1 MQCGRQAPSLTVSS
15 VHPLRRAV
23 QCCLLMSVAL
33 TLGQSVVKALG
44 QWCWFIG
51 KEEDGWTP
59 GTIQEITVTF
69 CQRGWAM
76 VFREL
81 TGNGAPPRNPQHA
94 LLLLVRTEA
103 PVVPAALE
111 ASVLPLSENNTHPW
125 GSSPV
130 HPVNSLWC
138 WDSSGFL

>member
-1 MQCGRQAPSLTVSS
+1 MLLIDVCGSDSWAISGEGS
-15 VHPLRRAV
+15 
-23 QCCLLMSVAL
+23 
-33 TLGQSVVKALG
+33 GSVVLVYREG
-44 QWCWFIG
+44 R
-51 KEEDGWTP
+51 GWVDAWHNS
-59 GTIQEITVTF
+59 GNHGDLL

-111 ASVLPLSENNTHPW
+111 ASVLPL
-125 GSSPV
+125 
-130 HPVNSLWC
+130 
-138 WDSSGFL
+138 